1 MVRCGWNPQLTKTTP
16 KRGRLGTLDDS
27 TLLSA
32 RVAQAMQEAKALFGA
47 LGYIADEPLTTVIGR
62 PSIVQNLE
70 DGLFRLRGS
79 SFWRGRF

>member
-1 MVRCGWNPQLTKTTP
+1 MVRCSWNPQLTKTTP

-32 RVAQAMQEAKALFGA
+32 RVAQALQEAKALFGA
-47 LGYIADEPLTTVIGR
+47 LSYIADEPLITVIGR

-70 DGLFRLRGS
+70 DGLFLLRGS
-79 SFWRGRF
+79 PFWCGRF